1 MLLLDKYQKKFHMF
15 SNKHNNNNN
24 NSNIN
29 SSDTRNTSIA
39 DTTAVEINNDTNL
52 NNNSCSN
59 NNNNVNDCTD
69 TSTPDMSTFVD
80 PRLQYNMITPV
91 TSHNVL
97 FSINNTS
104 SNHAFYNLQQPQQFG
119 YSRYNGSTTSLASS
133 INSDIALPMSASLNN
148 MNMNNILSKQFINL
162 LIDTYQVLCSD
173 PTITPFD
180 TNNPP
185 SGILNRVGKLSL
197 KRASSVN
204 MEIFSSTTNSKH
216 YSNNHNVL
224 LSIIRHNLLSEIRKD
239 GYYSRN
245 VSLTSL
251 MQPSLLNNNY
261 NNSINSPLSQPPI
274 LKRTNT
280 MDRVQNNIYN
290 ITGSNNPTSISTESI
305 IINNN
310 NNNNNN
316 NGNSNSIN
324 NSNNGGGGLG
334 IGLGSS
340 IHLNLYPG
348 LANSSNNNMNNNNNS
363 NTNFNPLL
371 SRSLSRTSSPLMT
384 KTKNL

>member
-1 MLLLDKYQKKFHMF
+1 MF

-29 SSDTRNTSIA
+29 SSDTRNTSIT

-245 VSLTSL
+245 ISLTSL

-280 MDRVQNNIYN
+280 MDRYRN
-290 ITGSNNPTSISTESI
+290 
-305 IINNN
+305 
-310 NNNNNN
+310 
-316 NGNSNSIN
+316 NSIN